1 MKADHVKTPE
11 TTEEV
16 SSHGVEK
23 RAERHKSQ
31 RSAPFAGEKPMS
43 DWKKDLQIC
52 GAGRKSRKRPTLVV
66 GKKPNGECQ
75 LIWIAQTRMN
85 LRHNDS
91 F

>member
-1 MKADHVKTPE
+1 MKTTE

-23 RAERHKSQ
+23 RVERHKCQ
-31 RSAPFAGEKPMS
+31 RSAPCAREKPRA

-66 GKKPNGECQ
+66 GKKPNGKYQ
-75 LIWIAQTRMN
+75 I
-85 LRHNDS
+85 NDERQR

>member
-1 MKADHVKTPE
+1 MEMLRCEPRLIIREFAVVMDF
-11 TTEEV
+11 
-16 SSHGVEK
+16 
-23 RAERHKSQ
+23 AELTR
-31 RSAPFAGEKPMS
+31 FL